1 MTNKEKVQ
9 KYKEEIEAVFNTEKA
24 INLLNNYDEYLKS
37 GDKQSTQILQEL
49 MLKNKEYWVKFT
61 IEEPSVLN
69 MFLRYWVLEGQSIA
83 GVKGQILDLNVVN
96 KNDMKIE
103 IIKMIEE
110 L

>member
-1 MTNKEKVQ
+1 MTNEEKVQ
-9 KYKEEIEAVFNTEKA
+9 KYKEEIEAVFYTEKA
-24 INLLNNYDEYLKS
+24 INLLNSYDEYLKN
-37 GDKQSTQILQEL
+37 GEKQGVRILQEL

-83 GVKGQILDLNVVN
+83 GVKGQILDINVIN
-96 KNDMKIE
+96 KNELKGE

>member
-1 MTNKEKVQ
+1 MTNEEKVQ

-24 INLLNNYDEYLKS
+24 INLLNNYDEYLKN
-37 GDKQSTQILQEL
+37 GDKQSSQILQEL

-61 IEEPSVLN
+61 IEEPNILN